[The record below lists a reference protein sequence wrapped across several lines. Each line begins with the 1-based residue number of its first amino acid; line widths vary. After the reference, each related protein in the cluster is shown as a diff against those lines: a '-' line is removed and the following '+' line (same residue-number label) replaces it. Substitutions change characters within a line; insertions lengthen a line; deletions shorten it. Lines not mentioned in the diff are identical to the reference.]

1 MKKNEYISPKVDI
14 IEICLSEGMLFSASD
29 GTNGILG
36 NGGTTS
42 DPGFTDADVK
52 DDRGGFFDD
61 EW

>member
-1 MKKNEYISPKVDI
+1 MKKSKYISPKMDI
-14 IEICLSEGMLFSASD
+14 VEIRLSEGMLFSASD
-29 GTNGILG
+29 ETNGILG

-42 DPGFTDADVK
+42 DPGFTGADVK